1 MAGKPEYVVINLH
14 RFVAFRAIHYW
25 HLLFAVQGIHLM
37 LRAQTEFAAY
47 PRVATKFVYCCFLAF
62 FAFQADENASAILRL
77 WNEFPIGVAVL
88 TLAGISVQNEYAP
101 G

>member
-1 MAGKPEYVVINLH
+1 
-14 RFVAFRAIHYW
+14 
-25 HLLFAVQGIHLM
+25 M

-88 TLAGISVQNEYAP
+88 TLAGISVQNEDCAWSKFGRSFSLYARVRVINSANP
-101 G
+101 LATSAMLTPAT